1 MNDKP
6 YSVQL
11 SDEAIQGLNFKI
23 KCKECQSVVDIT
35 KQQTTF
41 NVSHKTK
48 DGQTIFLTYFDCPV
62 CKARHYVQVDNRQ
75 TSELRK
81 SVSTLAARSIA
92 AKRKGKKIPEK
103 QKEKF
108 KKQTNKLKALRFE
121 LMKKWEGKIVTN
133 TITGEE
139 IELHFTVC

>member
-6 YSVQL
+6 YSVQF
-11 SDEAIQGLNFKI
+11 SEEATKGLNFKI
-23 KCKECQSVVDIT
+23 KCKDCQSMVDIT

-41 NVSHKTK
+41 NVQHKTK

-81 SVSTLAARSIA
+81 SVSTMALRAMAAR
-92 AKRKGKKIPEK
+92 RKGKNIPEK
-103 QKEKF
+103 QRTKF
-108 KKQTNKLKALRFE
+108 KKQQGKLKSLRYE
-121 LMKKWEGKIVTN
+121 LMKKWEGETVTN
-133 TITGEE
+133 TITGEKF
-139 IELHFTVC
+139 ELHFTIC